1 MGVVR
6 MVHSESGSDGVHYA
20 KPALMMVAA
29 AGVELLYDARM
40 DIDQTPGIPT
50 ADRMML
56 VETFVRIVDAGS
68 LSAAARLL
76 ATTQPTISRRL
87 KTLEKSLGVRLLQRS
102 THAMKLTD
110 DGMRCYERA
119 KALIA
124 GWQEFE
130 SEIRGAGDEPVGTLR
145 VIAPHAFG
153 QQQLVAPLAAYLA
166 RYPKMTV
173 EWTLHDRTPNFIAE
187 GIDCAIQVGALT
199 DTSVVAIPLGAVPR
213 IVVAAP
219 GLLEGG
225 AIPAHPDELARLP
238 WIAASMFYRDEIDL
252 VHAAGGDTVRMR
264 IQPRLYTDNL
274 YALRSAAVLGVG
286 AAVASAW
293 ALREELESG
302 RLLQL
307 APEWQAAPLPIH
319 LIYPPARFYPARL
332 RRFIDIMRVAVP
344 QAFGITPPA

>member
-1 MGVVR
+1 
-6 MVHSESGSDGVHYA
+6 
-20 KPALMMVAA
+20 
-29 AGVELLYDARM
+29 
-40 DIDQTPGIPT
+40 
-50 ADRMML
+50 ML

-76 ATTQPTISRRL
+76 ETTQPTISRRL

-110 DGMRCYERA
+110 DGMRCYARA
-119 KALIA
+119 KELIA

-153 QQQLVAPLAAYLA
+153 QQQLVAPLAEYLA

-173 EWTLHDRTPNFIAE
+173 DWTLHDRLPDFIAA

-199 DTSVVAIPLGAVPR
+199 DTSVVAIRLGAVPR
-213 IVVAAP
+213 IVVCAP
-219 GLLEGG
+219 ALLDGG
-225 AIPAHPDELARLP
+225 AIPTHPDELARLP
-238 WIAASMFYRDEIDL
+238 WIAAGNFYRDEIEL
-252 VHAAGGDTVRMR
+252 AHAGSGETVRMR

-274 YALRSAAVLGVG
+274 YALRNAALLGVG
-286 AAVASAW
+286 AAVASTW

-307 APEWQAAPLPIH
+307 TPEWQAPPLPIH

-344 QAFGITPPA
+344 QAFGITPPASS

>member
-1 MGVVR
+1 M
-6 MVHSESGSDGVHYA
+6 
-20 KPALMMVAA
+20 
-29 AGVELLYDARM
+29 LYDARM
-40 DIDQTPGIPT
+40 DIDQNPGAST

-87 KTLEKSLGVRLLQRS
+87 KALEKSLGVRLLQRS

-110 DGMRCYERA
+110 DGMRCYARA
-119 KALIA
+119 KELLV
-124 GWQEFE
+124 GWQAFE
-130 SEIRGAGDEPVGTLR
+130 SEIRGASDEPVGSLR

-153 QQQLVAPLAAYLA
+153 QQQLVAPLAAYLR
-166 RYPKMTV
+166 RYPRMTV
-173 EWTLHDRTPNFIAE
+173 EWTLHDRTPDFLAE

-213 IVVAAP
+213 IVVASPA
-219 GLLEGG
+219 LLDGG
-225 AIPAHPDELARLP
+225 AVPTHPDGLAQLP
-238 WIAASMFYRDEIDL
+238 WIAASMFYRDEVEL
-252 VHAAGGDTVRMR
+252 VHAGSGETVRMQ

-274 YALRSAAVLGVG
+274 YALRSAALLGVG
-286 AAVASAW
+286 AALASTW
-293 ALREELESG
+293 ALRDELESG
-302 RLLQL
+302 QLVQL
-307 APEWQAAPLPIH
+307 APEWEAPALPIH

-344 QAFGITPPA
+344 QTFGIAPPAT

>member
-1 MGVVR
+1 MN
-6 MVHSESGSDGVHYA
+6 
-20 KPALMMVAA
+20 
-29 AGVELLYDARM
+29 
-40 DIDQTPGIPT
+40 IDQIPDGT
-50 ADRMML
+50 VTDRMML

-110 DGMRCYERA
+110 DGMRCYARA
-119 KALIA
+119 KELIA
-124 GWQEFE
+124 GWQAFE
-130 SEIRGAGDEPVGTLR
+130 SEIRGAGDEPVGRLR

-153 QQQLVAPLAAYLA
+153 QQQLVAPLADYLK
-166 RYPKMTV
+166 RYPRMTV
-173 EWTLHDRTPNFIAE
+173 EWTLHDRTPDFIAE

-219 GLLEGG
+219 SLLEGS
-225 AIPAHPDELARLP
+225 APPTHPDGLAQLP
-238 WIAASMFYRDEIDL
+238 WIAASMFYRDEVDL
-252 VHAAGGDTVRMR
+252 AHARSGETVRMR

-274 YALRSAAVLGVG
+274 YALRSAALLGLG
-286 AAVASAW
+286 AAVASSW

-302 RLLQL
+302 QLLQL
-307 APEWQAAPLPIH
+307 APDWEASPLPIH

-344 QAFGITPPA
+344 QAFGITPPASA

>member
-1 MGVVR
+1 MN
-6 MVHSESGSDGVHYA
+6 
-20 KPALMMVAA
+20 
-29 AGVELLYDARM
+29 
-40 DIDQTPGIPT
+40 IDQIPDGT
-50 ADRMML
+50 ATDRMML

-110 DGMRCYERA
+110 DGMRCYARA
-119 KALIA
+119 KELIA
-124 GWQEFE
+124 GWQAFE
-130 SEIRGAGDEPVGTLR
+130 SEIRGAGDEPVGSLR

-153 QQQLVAPLAAYLA
+153 QQQLVAPLADYLK
-166 RYPKMTV
+166 RYPRMTV
-173 EWTLHDRTPNFIAE
+173 EWTLHDRTPDFIAE

-219 GLLEGG
+219 SLLEGS
-225 AIPAHPDELARLP
+225 APPTHPDGLAQLP
-238 WIAASMFYRDEIDL
+238 WIAASMFYRDEVDL
-252 VHAAGGDTVRMR
+252 AHARSGETVRMR

-274 YALRSAAVLGVG
+274 YALRSAALLGLG
-286 AAVASAW
+286 AAVASSW

-302 RLLQL
+302 QLLQL
-307 APEWQAAPLPIH
+307 APDWEASPLPIH

-344 QAFGITPPA
+344 QAFGITPPASA